1 MADNKNNQNPFSLL
15 GEDNPLEDQRV
26 QRRMQS
32 ELCAML
38 YELGIKVDG
47 NKLIVEDKSDQ
58 EQN

>member
-47 NKLIVEDKSDQ
+47 SKLIIEDKSDQ